1 MSVPITEDLAG
12 FVRYEIAILDPSG
25 NIVRI
30 IPATFDENN
39 IYFQIDQEETI
50 GILGYDTLAPSVPT
64 VTAPSTGVGNGDQ
77 AFMLIAALALL
88 VGSITLRIKRQ
99 KRSTL

>member
-12 FVRYEIAILDPSG
+12 FVRYEIAILNPEGD
-25 NIVRI
+25 IVRI

-50 GILGYDTLAPSVPT
+50 GILAYDIPAPGTPT
-64 VTAPSTGVGNGDQ
+64 VTAPSTGVGNSAQ
-77 AFMLIAALALL
+77 VLMLITSLALL
-88 VGSITLRIKRQ
+88 VGGITLRIKRQ
-99 KRSTL
+99 KRLTL